1 MWLKNS
7 PTNVKLLSPRLGKNP
22 NRSRVSPPRD
32 ARLLATSR
40 QAQSR
45 KLGAREHQGLRSM
58 AYLVSD
64 PDLDLSILLAHLVS
78 RKRLLRRPP
87 QHSAACDIKL

>member
-1 MWLKNS
+1 
-7 PTNVKLLSPRLGKNP
+7 
-22 NRSRVSPPRD
+22 
-32 ARLLATSR
+32 
-40 QAQSR
+40 
-45 KLGAREHQGLRSM
+45 M
-58 AYLVSD
+58 AYPASD